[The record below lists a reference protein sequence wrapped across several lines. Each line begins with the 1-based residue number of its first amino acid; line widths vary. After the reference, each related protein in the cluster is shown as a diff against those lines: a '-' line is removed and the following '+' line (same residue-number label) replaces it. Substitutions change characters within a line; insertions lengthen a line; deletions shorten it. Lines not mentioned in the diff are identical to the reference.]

1 MPQQSLLKRGIKFT
15 PLLII
20 LWATVW
26 VVAPRWGAATIK
38 RPRSTYDVRWRVV
51 GGARTTHRFFD
62 SSAISPSGRYVC
74 ATRTRR
80 EGPAD
85 VTPGDVAEVV
95 VYDLQ
100 KKRKDRFPVV
110 YRRPTAAWDAQLG
123 AQVQWGASDDDLYF
137 NDVVGTRSD
146 GAPIVRGVRS
156 DWQRGRETRLPTPV
170 YHVTRDG
177 ARAAAPRDLAAL
189 RLTQDGYGVVATPAQ
204 LRHLE
209 TQKDGVHVLD
219 LRTNATAF
227 LELSALVAAAELE
240 ERPRAVA
247 GGDARRGAECHRHV
261 FHVKWNAKGT
271 RLLVVVR
278 ARGHGCPRGDANHA
292 LTVDPDGADVKVVAT
307 WLRDGNHPNWLEDGR
322 LSMNYE
328 GKVCAFDDVEGASC
342 QVLSERASGH
352 PVGVPGRGD
361 LVVTDTYAKEHAAF
375 GLEAGEAALRVLSG
389 GDREAWLGVFPVAAF
404 GTMPTD
410 VWRCDAHPAFDVK
423 GRRLALNV
431 WVRGSRRVAIT
442 DEIDW
447 DALLK
452 RRDLW
457 FS

>member
-1 MPQQSLLKRGIKFT
+1 MPQQSLLTRGIKFT
-15 PLLII
+15 PLLVI

-100 KKRKDRFPVV
+100 KKREDRFPVV

-123 AQVQWGASDDDLYF
+123 AQVQWGASDGEIYF

-189 RLTQDGYGVVATPAQ
+189 RMTQDGYGVVVTPEQ

-209 TQKDGVHVLD
+209 SQKDGVHVLD

-292 LTVDPDGADVKVVAT
+292 LTVNPDGADVKVVAT

-389 GDREAWLGVFPVAAF
+389 GDREAWLGVFPVAAL

-431 WVRGSRRVAIT
+431 WVRGSRRVAVT

>member
-100 KKRKDRFPVV
+100 KKREDRFPVV

-137 NDVVGTRSD
+137 NDVVGTRGD

-189 RLTQDGYGVVATPAQ
+189 RMTQDGYGVVATPAQ

-278 ARGHGCPRGDANHA
+278 ARGQGCPRGDANHA

-389 GDREAWLGVFPVAAF
+389 GDREAWLGVFPVAAL

-410 VWRCDAHPAFDVK
+410 VWRCDAHPAFDLK

-431 WVRGSRRVAIT
+431 WVRGSRRVAVT

>member
-227 LELSALVAAAELE
+227 LELGALVAAAELE

-389 GDREAWLGVFPVAAF
+389 GDREAWLGVFPVAAL

-431 WVRGSRRVAIT
+431 WVRGSRRVAVT

>member
-137 NDVVGTRSD
+137 NDVVGTRGD

-247 GGDARRGAECHRHV
+247 GGDARKGAECHRHV

-278 ARGHGCPRGDANHA
+278 ARGQGCPRGDANHA
-292 LTVDPDGADVKVVAT
+292 LTVNPDGADVKVVAT

-389 GDREAWLGVFPVAAF
+389 GDREAWLGVFPVAAL

-410 VWRCDAHPAFDVK
+410 VWRCDAHPAFDLK

-431 WVRGSRRVAIT
+431 WVRGSRRVAVT

>member
-100 KKRKDRFPVV
+100 KKREDRFPVV

-137 NDVVGTRSD
+137 NDVVGTRGD

-189 RLTQDGYGVVATPAQ
+189 RMTQDGYGVVATPEQ

-209 TQKDGVHVLD
+209 SQKDGVHVLD

-247 GGDARRGAECHRHV
+247 GGDARKGAECHRHV

-389 GDREAWLGVFPVAAF
+389 GDREAWLGVFPVAAL

-431 WVRGSRRVAIT
+431 WVRGSRRVAVT

>member
-137 NDVVGTRSD
+137 NDVVGTRGD

-189 RLTQDGYGVVATPAQ
+189 RMTQDGYGVVATPAQ

-247 GGDARRGAECHRHV
+247 GGDARKGAECHRHV

-389 GDREAWLGVFPVAAF
+389 GDREAWLGVFPVAAL

-410 VWRCDAHPAFDVK
+410 VWRCDAHPAFDLK

-431 WVRGSRRVAIT
+431 WVRGSRRVAVT

>member
-15 PLLII
+15 PLLVI

-38 RPRSTYDVRWRVV
+38 RPRSTFDVRWQVV

-85 VTPGDVAEVV
+85 VRPGDVAEVV

-292 LTVDPDGADVKVVAT
+292 LTVNPDGADVKVVAT

>member
-100 KKRKDRFPVV
+100 KKRNDRFPVV
-110 YRRPTAAWDAQLG
+110 YRRATAAWDAQLG
-123 AQVQWGASDDDLYF
+123 AQVQWGASDDELYF

-189 RLTQDGYGVVATPAQ
+189 RLTQDGYGVVATPEQ

-209 TQKDGVHVLD
+209 SQKDGVHVLD

-227 LELSALVAAAELE
+227 LELSALVAAAELDS
-240 ERPRAVA
+240 RPRAVA
-247 GGDARRGAECHRHV
+247 GGDARKGAECHRHV

-292 LTVDPDGADVKVVAT
+292 LTVNPDGADVKVVAT

-328 GKVCAFDDVEGASC
+328 GKVCAFDDAEGASC

-352 PVGVPGRGD
+352 PVGVPGRGE

>member
-100 KKRKDRFPVV
+100 KKREDRFPVV

-137 NDVVGTRSD
+137 NDVVGARSD

-189 RLTQDGYGVVATPAQ
+189 RMTQDGYGVVATPAQ

-292 LTVDPDGADVKVVAT
+292 LTVNPDGADVKVVAT

-342 QVLSERASGH
+342 QVLSDRASGH

-389 GDREAWLGVFPVAAF
+389 GDREAWLGVFPVAAL

>member
-1 MPQQSLLKRGIKFT
+1 MGL
-15 PLLII
+15 
-20 LWATVW
+20 
-26 VVAPRWGAATIK
+26 
-38 RPRSTYDVRWRVV
+38 
-51 GGARTTHRFFD
+51 GGARATHRFFD

-123 AQVQWGASDDDLYF
+123 AQVQWGASDDELYF
-137 NDVVGTRSD
+137 NDVVETRSD

-177 ARAAAPRDLAAL
+177 ALAAAPRDLAAL
-189 RLTQDGYGVVATPAQ
+189 RMTQDGYGVVVTPEQ

-209 TQKDGVHVLD
+209 SQKDGVHVLD

-227 LELSALVAAAELE
+227 LELSALVAAAELDS
-240 ERPRAVA
+240 RPRSVA
-247 GGDARRGAECHRHV
+247 GGDARKGAECHRHV

-278 ARGHGCPRGDANHA
+278 ARGQGCPRGDANHA
-292 LTVDPDGADVKVVAT
+292 LTVNPDGADVRVVAT

-389 GDREAWLGVFPVAAF
+389 VDREAWLGVFPVAAF

-410 VWRCDAHPAFDVK
+410 VWRCDAHPAFDLK

>member
-189 RLTQDGYGVVATPAQ
+189 RMTQDGYGVVATPAQ

-247 GGDARRGAECHRHV
+247 GGDARKGAECHRHV

-389 GDREAWLGVFPVAAF
+389 GDREAWLGVFPVAAL

-431 WVRGSRRVAIT
+431 WVRGSRRVAVT

>member
-189 RLTQDGYGVVATPAQ
+189 RMTQDGYGVVATPAQ

-375 GLEAGEAALRVLSG
+375 GLEAGEAALRVFSG
-389 GDREAWLGVFPVAAF
+389 GDREAWLGVFPVAAL

-431 WVRGSRRVAIT
+431 WVRGSRRVAVT

>member
-137 NDVVGTRSD
+137 NDVVGTRGD

-177 ARAAAPRDLAAL
+177 ALAAAPRDLAAL
-189 RLTQDGYGVVATPAQ
+189 RMTQDGYGVVATPAQ

-389 GDREAWLGVFPVAAF
+389 GDREAWLGVFPVAAL

-431 WVRGSRRVAIT
+431 WVRGSRRVAVT

>member
-123 AQVQWGASDDDLYF
+123 AQVQWGASDDELYF
-137 NDVVGTRSD
+137 NDVVGTRGD

-189 RLTQDGYGVVATPAQ
+189 RMTQDGYGVVATPAQ

-209 TQKDGVHVLD
+209 SQKDGVHVLD

-227 LELSALVAAAELE
+227 LELSALVAAAELDS
-240 ERPRAVA
+240 RPRTVA
-247 GGDARRGAECHRHV
+247 GGDARKGAECHRHV

-292 LTVDPDGADVKVVAT
+292 LTVNPDGADVRVVAT

-389 GDREAWLGVFPVAAF
+389 GDREAWLGVFPVAAL

-410 VWRCDAHPAFDVK
+410 VWRCDAHPAFDLK

>member
-38 RPRSTYDVRWRVV
+38 RPRSTYDVRWQVV

-100 KKRKDRFPVV
+100 KKRKDRFPVA

-123 AQVQWGASDDDLYF
+123 AQVQWGASDDELYF

-177 ARAAAPRDLAAL
+177 ALAAAPRDLAAL
-189 RLTQDGYGVVATPAQ
+189 RMTQDGYGVVVTP
-204 LRHLE
+204 R
-209 TQKDGVHVLD
+209 
-219 LRTNATAF
+219 
-227 LELSALVAAAELE
+227 
-240 ERPRAVA
+240 
-247 GGDARRGAECHRHV
+247 
-261 FHVKWNAKGT
+261 
-271 RLLVVVR
+271 
-278 ARGHGCPRGDANHA
+278 
-292 LTVDPDGADVKVVAT
+292 
-307 WLRDGNHPNWLEDGR
+307 
-322 LSMNYE
+322 
-328 GKVCAFDDVEGASC
+328 VEIK
-342 QVLSERASGH
+342 Q
-352 PVGVPGRGD
+352 
-361 LVVTDTYAKEHAAF
+361 
-375 GLEAGEAALRVLSG
+375 
-389 GDREAWLGVFPVAAF
+389 
-404 GTMPTD
+404 
-410 VWRCDAHPAFDVK
+410 
-423 GRRLALNV
+423 
-431 WVRGSRRVAIT
+431 
-442 DEIDW
+442 
-447 DALLK
+447 
-452 RRDLW
+452 
-457 FS
+457 

>member
-189 RLTQDGYGVVATPAQ
+189 RMTQDGYGVVATPAQ

-292 LTVDPDGADVKVVAT
+292 LTVDPDGADVRVVAT

-389 GDREAWLGVFPVAAF
+389 GDREAWLGVFPVAAL

-410 VWRCDAHPAFDVK
+410 VWRCDAHPAFDLK

-431 WVRGSRRVAIT
+431 WVRGSRRVAVT

>member
-389 GDREAWLGVFPVAAF
+389 GDREAWLGVFPVAAL

-431 WVRGSRRVAIT
+431 WVRGSRRVAVT

>member
-123 AQVQWGASDDDLYF
+123 AQVQWGVSDDDLYF
-137 NDVVGTRSD
+137 NDVVGARSD

-189 RLTQDGYGVVATPAQ
+189 RMTQDGYGVVATPAQ

-389 GDREAWLGVFPVAAF
+389 GDREAWLGVFPVAAL

-431 WVRGSRRVAIT
+431 WVRGSRRVAVT

>member
-137 NDVVGTRSD
+137 NDVVGARSD

-189 RLTQDGYGVVATPAQ
+189 RMTQDGYGVVATPAQ

-227 LELSALVAAAELE
+227 LELGALVAAAELDS
-240 ERPRAVA
+240 RPRTVA

-389 GDREAWLGVFPVAAF
+389 GDREAWLGVFPVAAL

-431 WVRGSRRVAIT
+431 WVRGSRRVAVT

>member
-189 RLTQDGYGVVATPAQ
+189 RMTQDGYGVVATPAQ

-292 LTVDPDGADVKVVAT
+292 LTVDPDGADVRVVAT

-389 GDREAWLGVFPVAAF
+389 GDREAWLGVFPVAAL

-431 WVRGSRRVAIT
+431 WVRGSRRVAVT

>member
-38 RPRSTYDVRWRVV
+38 RPRSTYDVRWQVV

-137 NDVVGTRSD
+137 NDVVGTRGD

-189 RLTQDGYGVVATPAQ
+189 RMTQDGYGVVATPAQ

-227 LELSALVAAAELE
+227 LELSALVAAAELDS
-240 ERPRAVA
+240 RPRSVA
-247 GGDARRGAECHRHV
+247 GGDARKGAECHRHV

-389 GDREAWLGVFPVAAF
+389 GDREAWLGVFPVAAL

>member
-15 PLLII
+15 PLLVI

-137 NDVVGTRSD
+137 NDVVGTRGD

-189 RLTQDGYGVVATPAQ
+189 RMTQDGYGVVATPAQ

-410 VWRCDAHPAFDVK
+410 VWRCDAHPAFDLK

-431 WVRGSRRVAIT
+431 WVRGSRRVAVT

>member
-189 RLTQDGYGVVATPAQ
+189 RMTQDGYGVVATPAQ

-389 GDREAWLGVFPVAAF
+389 GDREAWLGVFPVAAL

-410 VWRCDAHPAFDVK
+410 VWRCDAHPAFDLK

-431 WVRGSRRVAIT
+431 WVRGSRRVAVT

>member
-189 RLTQDGYGVVATPAQ
+189 RMTQDGYGVVATPAQ

-292 LTVDPDGADVKVVAT
+292 LTVNPDGADVRVVAT

-389 GDREAWLGVFPVAAF
+389 GDREAWLGVFPVAAL

>member
-100 KKRKDRFPVV
+100 KKREDRFPVV

-189 RLTQDGYGVVATPAQ
+189 RMTQDGYGVVATPAQ

-292 LTVDPDGADVKVVAT
+292 LTVDPDGADVRVVAT

-389 GDREAWLGVFPVAAF
+389 GDREAWLGVFPVAAL

-431 WVRGSRRVAIT
+431 WVRGSRRVAVT

>member
-189 RLTQDGYGVVATPAQ
+189 RMTQDGYGVVATPAQ

-389 GDREAWLGVFPVAAF
+389 GDREAWLGVFPVAAL

-431 WVRGSRRVAIT
+431 WVRGSRRVAVT

>member
-15 PLLII
+15 TLLII

-38 RPRSTYDVRWRVV
+38 RPRSTYDVRWQVV

-85 VTPGDVAEVV
+85 VRPGDVAEVV

-110 YRRPTAAWDAQLG
+110 YRRATAAWDAQLG
-123 AQVQWGASDDDLYF
+123 AQVQWGASDDELYF

-177 ARAAAPRDLAAL
+177 ALAAAPRDLAAL
-189 RLTQDGYGVVATPAQ
+189 RMTQDGYGVVVTPEQ

-209 TQKDGVHVLD
+209 SQKDGVHVLD

-227 LELSALVAAAELE
+227 LELSALVAAAELDS
-240 ERPRAVA
+240 RPRSVA
-247 GGDARRGAECHRHV
+247 GGDARKGAECHRHV

-278 ARGHGCPRGDANHA
+278 ARGQGCPRGDANHA
-292 LTVDPDGADVKVVAT
+292 LTVNPDGADVRVVAT

-389 GDREAWLGVFPVAAF
+389 VDREAWLGVFPVAAF

>member
-189 RLTQDGYGVVATPAQ
+189 RMTQDGYGVVATPAQ

-247 GGDARRGAECHRHV
+247 GGDARKGAECHRHV

-292 LTVDPDGADVKVVAT
+292 LTVNPDGADVRVVAT

-389 GDREAWLGVFPVAAF
+389 GDREAWLGVFPVAAL

-410 VWRCDAHPAFDVK
+410 VWRCDAHPAFDLK

-431 WVRGSRRVAIT
+431 WVRGSRRVAVT

>member
-146 GAPIVRGVRS
+146 GAPVVRGVRS

-189 RLTQDGYGVVATPAQ
+189 RMTQDGYGVVATPAQ

-247 GGDARRGAECHRHV
+247 GGDARKGAECHRHV

-389 GDREAWLGVFPVAAF
+389 GDREAWLGVFPVAAL

-431 WVRGSRRVAIT
+431 WVRGSRRVAVT

>member
-137 NDVVGTRSD
+137 NDVVGARSD

-177 ARAAAPRDLAAL
+177 ALAAAPRDLAAL
-189 RLTQDGYGVVATPAQ
+189 RMTQDGYGVVATPAQ

-227 LELSALVAAAELE
+227 LELSALVAAAELDS
-240 ERPRAVA
+240 RPRTVA
-247 GGDARRGAECHRHV
+247 GGDARKGAECHRHV

-389 GDREAWLGVFPVAAF
+389 GDREAWLGVFPVAAL

-431 WVRGSRRVAIT
+431 WVRGSRRVAVT